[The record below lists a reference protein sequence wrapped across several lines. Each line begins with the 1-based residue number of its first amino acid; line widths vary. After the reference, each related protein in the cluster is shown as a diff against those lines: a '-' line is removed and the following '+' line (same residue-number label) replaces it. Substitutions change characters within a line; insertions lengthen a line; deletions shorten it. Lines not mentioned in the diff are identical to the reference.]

1 VSSLRVYQLD
11 ALRAISAA
19 WKERDRTMLVMATGT
34 GKTIV
39 MRDVIRRR
47 REANRGRALLVA
59 HRIELLDQARRK
71 CEDIGLTVELESGV
85 SKASVQSMWPS
96 DVVVG
101 TIQTLRGR
109 RLEMWPR
116 NAFGTV
122 LVDECHHATSASY
135 RAVLDYF
142 DPAKVLGVTAT
153 PDRGDNVAVGHVI
166 DHLAFEYNLRQA
178 IEDGFLCPLRALAV
192 DMPTVDLSS
201 VRTTQQEH
209 GRDLSAED
217 LSRVMRG
224 EQQLHEMAGPIA
236 RESGERST
244 IVFVPSVE
252 IAHELARILNG
263 GYLGDSRAEA
273 LDGGSS
279 KERRG
284 EVLGRYQRGEVR
296 VLVNCALFT
305 EGFDA
310 PRTSCVAIA
319 RPTKSRALYAQMV
332 GRGTRPD
339 DSVACALNEA
349 SLGSAQ
355 RRALLSGS
363 IKPDCLVLHL
373 APQNTRHALV
383 APVDLLLGR
392 DLPDDELKQARA
404 AMAGEDVLAALKKG
418 EDAAK
423 QREERQARDKGRV
436 VADVAYRRIE
446 IDPFDELGLDIEM
459 GAEKGPRASKR
470 AIALMSEAGIEFPT
484 TPSKRQASAI
494 MGVLAQRRR
503 DGLCSIKQMRV
514 LARKGLAKDL
524 PRQEAKA
531 ALDALAASG
540 WRVTPEIDERWGDR
554 PGADPAEDWER

>member
-1 VSSLRVYQLD
+1 MIARGYQIE

-19 WKERDRTMLVMATGT
+19 WQERYRTMIVMATGT

-39 MRDVIRRR
+39 MRRVAELRKK
-47 REANRGRALLVA
+47 AGRGRTLFVA
-59 HRIELLDQARRK
+59 HRIEVLEQARSK
-71 CEDIGLTVELESGV
+71 FEDARLSVEIESGA

-96 DVVVG
+96 DVVVA

-116 NAFGTV
+116 DAFATV
-122 LVDECHHATSASY
+122 LLDECHHATSASW

-142 DPAKVLGVTAT
+142 DGYKALGVTAT

-224 EQQLHEMAGPIA
+224 EQQLHEMAAPIA
-236 RESGERST
+236 RESGDRST

-263 GYLGDSRAEA
+263 GYLANARAEA

-279 KERRG
+279 KEIRR
-284 EVLGRYQRGEVR
+284 EALGRYQRGETR

-339 DSVACALNEA
+339 DTVANALND
-349 SLGSAQ
+349 SALVATG
-355 RRALLSGS
+355 RRAMLAQSR
-363 IKPDCLVLHL
+363 KPDCLILDL
-373 APQNTRHALV
+373 APQNMRHALV

-392 DLPDDELKQARA
+392 GLSENELRKARA
-404 AMAGEDVLAALKKG
+404 AMSGEDVLAALKTS

-423 QREERQARDKGRV
+423 AREERRARDKGRV

-446 IDPFDELGLDIEM
+446 RDPLDELGIDVEM
-459 GAEKGPRASKR
+459 GADRGPKATEKQ
-470 AIALMSEAGIEFPT
+470 IVALANAGFKLSTPPT
-484 TPSKRQASAI
+484 KRQASAI
-494 MGVLAQRRR
+494 MDELVRRR
-503 DGLCSIKQMRV
+503 QHGLCTVKMMRK
-514 LARKGLAKDL
+514 LAENGLRKDL
-524 PRQEAKA
+524 SFEDARA
-531 ALDALAASG
+531 ALDALSAAG
-540 WRVTPEIDERWGDR
+540 WRVTPEIDQRWGDSEV
-554 PGADPAEDWER
+554 DPAEDWER